1 MGNDDIF
8 DGDDTHGTDGTDG
21 TDDNHDNDDNLGKQ
35 GVDKHI
41 RICLNVHVFRE
52 HRRNPS

>member
-8 DGDDTHGTDGTDG
+8 DGDDTHGTDGTD
-21 TDDNHDNDDNLGKQ
+21 DNDDNLGKQ

-41 RICLNVHVFRE
+41 RICLNVHVFRGQ
-52 HRRNPS
+52 RRKPT